1 MTPSGRRLV
10 VVSNQKRKLS
20 VAEIIGLSLMLVG
33 VVGAAASGGTP
44 IPLVLIGFAVFAVG
58 WMLRRN

>member
-10 VVSNQKRKLS
+10 VVRDQKRKLS
-20 VAEIIGLSLMLVG
+20 IAEIVGLSLVLVG

-44 IPLVLIGFAVFAVG
+44 VPLMLTGFVVFAIG

>member
-10 VVSNQKRKLS
+10 VVSDQKRKLS
-20 VAEIIGLSLMLVG
+20 IAEIVGLSLVLVA
-33 VVGAAASGGTP
+33 VVGAANSGGTP
-44 IPLVLIGFAVFAVG
+44 VPLALLGFVVFGVG

>member
-1 MTPSGRRLV
+1 MTPSGRSLV
-10 VVSNQKRKLS
+10 VVSDQKRKLS
-20 VAEIIGLSLMLVG
+20 IAEIVGLSLVLVG

-44 IPLVLIGFAVFAVG
+44 VPLMLIGFVVFAIG